1 MYNNKITVNDR
12 NLSNLEGEITLIKV
26 GIIGATGYAGS
37 ELLRLIY
44 SHPVAKVEIIA
55 GRSHIGEQYGQVYEN
70 FRHHGDTIQD
80 ENLEIMASR
89 CDVIFM
95 ALPHGLSGGKVSK
108 AMLSKTKVIDLGA
121 DFRLSDVAVY
131 EKWYGTRHE
140 SSDLVKEAVYGLTEI
155 HRETIA
161 KARLIANPGC
171 YTTCSILALY
181 PLLKE
186 GVLDHQNI
194 IIDAKSGVSGAGRVA
209 EQSLQFCEATE
220 SVKAYKVASHRH
232 TPEIEE
238 QLSLAAGEQLQLM
251 FTPHLIPMNRGIL
264 ATCYGKPKRET
275 SVKELHEIYEDY
287 YGKEYFIRLC
297 KPGVFPETKWVK
309 ASNFC
314 DIAVAIDERTSSII
328 VVSALDNLGK
338 GAAGQAVQNMNLIFG
353 LDEKIGLDNVPAFPV

>member
-1 MYNNKITVNDR
+1 M
-12 NLSNLEGEITLIKV
+12 
-26 GIIGATGYAGS
+26 
-37 ELLRLIY
+37 
-44 SHPVAKVEIIA
+44 IA
-55 GRSHIGEQYGQVYEN
+55 GRSYIGESYGQVYEN
-70 FRHHGDTIQD
+70 FRHCDELIHD
-80 ENLEIMASR
+80 ENLELMASR

-95 ALPHGLSGGKVSK
+95 ALPHGLSGGKVSE
-108 AMLSKTKVIDLGA
+108 ALLSETKVIDLGA
-121 DFRLSDVAVY
+121 DFRLSDADVY
-131 EKWYGTRHE
+131 EKWYGAKHE
-140 SSDLVKEAVYGLTEI
+140 NKELLKEAVYGLTEI
-155 HRETIA
+155 HRDTIA

-186 GVLDHQNI
+186 GVLDRQNI
-194 IIDAKSGVSGAGRVA
+194 VIDAKSGVSGAGRVI
-209 EQSLQFCEATE
+209 EQAVHFCEATE

-238 QLSLAAGEQLQLM
+238 QLSLAAGEELQLI

-264 ATCYGKPKRET
+264 STCYGKPARKTSARE
-275 SVKELHEIYEDY
+275 LQEIYEEY

-314 DIAVAIDERTSSII
+314 DIAATVDERTSSII
-328 VVSALDNLGK
+328 VISALDNLGK

-353 LDEKIGLDNVPAFPV
+353 LDEKTGLDNVPAFPV